1 MSSQIND
8 TANTKENAG
17 RRRSSTALASMG
29 NFNNEPV
36 DRSSETVLTR
46 KQKRKNRRSTL
57 RMQFE
62 VAPFLGIDFDDEEDA
77 KEDKKP
83 EEQKGE
89 KKDENEGDKD
99 EAEKE
104 KCLRMKLDCQVPE
117 ITQRRKRGKS
127 TRVAQLEKK
136 IDGIVSLLSAN
147 QRKGLSPLTPESPQE
162 VQAHAPCQPHTQEN
176 PFTTNHDM
184 INQIPDDSIRFSTDV
199 ELFPGFRISQQEAS
213 DRLDVYRRDYV
224 PHFPFVP
231 VPSSMCASE
240 LYVESRVLFWTIL
253 AVVSPLGDKVQMEFK
268 AWFRRYLAEH
278 LVVRQEKSIDI
289 LQAMLI
295 YLAWNDFHFYGELQV
310 TNIIQ
315 MAIGLVIDLRLDK
328 HAGHFLGG
336 PKTLLGDAWTS
347 MSKHPIKMKVH
358 QTAADKRAVLGV
370 YHITNLLSPY
380 FRKSTIFHWSTHLA
394 SCCGNLTEARE
405 YESDIY
411 LVSLVRMQHLA
422 DRGFSVIPA
431 IDPFD
436 PTPPTFH
443 AVTAMALDTVHREL
457 ENYFK
462 LQPEIVK
469 QIPGFSAHY
478 NSILVRLYEPILTMK
493 PTSLLSPD
501 TPLTEPFL
509 RSEYLW
515 KCLEAVQNTL
525 ETHVTL
531 PPEKISLL
539 PVTVSCVLAFVTV
552 TASRLIMAENST
564 DWDVKAARRR
574 LQFQD
579 ILQRLSD
586 QFAQADEEAQ
596 RLNRRRRVMEDG
608 SSVFLKSCF
617 KVRWIRQW
625 YLSKIPEE
633 EQQLLVQQPQ
643 TSVESSSVLQSNP
656 DWATN
661 LQFDDE
667 FWADLL
673 TGFDME
679 AFDRSLTAVATQ

>member
-1 MSSQIND
+1 MKCQWPSSGS
-8 TANTKENAG
+8 G
-17 RRRSSTALASMG
+17 RL
-29 NFNNEPV
+29 
-36 DRSSETVLTR
+36 
-46 KQKRKNRRSTL
+46 
-57 RMQFE
+57 
-62 VAPFLGIDFDDEEDA
+62 
-77 KEDKKP
+77 
-83 EEQKGE
+83 E
-89 KKDENEGDKD
+89 KTCSR
-99 EAEKE
+99 
-104 KCLRMKLDCQVPE
+104 CLRMKLDCQVPE

-162 VQAHAPCQPHTQEN
+162 VQSHSQCQPHTQEN
-176 PFTTNHDM
+176 RFTTNHDM

-394 SCCGNLTEARE
+394 SCCENLTEARE

-422 DRGFSVIPA
+422 DRGFSAIPA

-436 PTPPTFH
+436 PTPPAFH

-469 QIPGFSAHY
+469 QIPGFRAHY
-478 NSILVRLYEPILTMK
+478 NSILVRLYEPILIMK
-493 PTSLLSPD
+493 PSSLLSPD

-525 ETHVTL
+525 ENHVTL
-531 PPEKISLL
+531 PPEKISIL

-643 TSVESSSVLQSNP
+643 TAVESSSVLQSNP

-679 AFDRSLTAVATQ
+679 AFDRSLTTVAAQ

>member
-1 MSSQIND
+1 MKCQWPSSGS
-8 TANTKENAG
+8 G
-17 RRRSSTALASMG
+17 R
-29 NFNNEPV
+29 V
-36 DRSSETVLTR
+36 
-46 KQKRKNRRSTL
+46 
-57 RMQFE
+57 
-62 VAPFLGIDFDDEEDA
+62 
-77 KEDKKP
+77 
-83 EEQKGE
+83 E
-89 KKDENEGDKD
+89 KT
-99 EAEKE
+99 
-104 KCLRMKLDCQVPE
+104 CSR
-117 ITQRRKRGKS
+117 
-127 TRVAQLEKK
+127 RVAQLEKK

-147 QRKGLSPLTPESPQE
+147 QRKGLSPLTPESPQD
-162 VQAHAPCQPHTQEN
+162 VQSHAPCQPHTQEN
-176 PFTTNHDM
+176 PFTTNH
-184 INQIPDDSIRFSTDV
+184 NQIPDDSVRFSTDV
-199 ELFPGFRISQQEAS
+199 ELFPGFRVSQQEAS
-213 DRLDVYRRDYV
+213 ERLDVYRRDYV

-240 LYVESRVLFWTIL
+240 LYVESRVMFWTIL
-253 AVVSPLGDKVQMEFK
+253 AVVSPLNDKVQMEFK

-289 LQAMLI
+289 LQAMLV

-347 MSKHPIKMKVH
+347 MSKHPLKMKAH
-358 QTAADKRAVLGV
+358 QTAAEKRAVLGV

-380 FRKSTIFHWSTHLA
+380 FRKSTIFHWNTHLA
-394 SCCGNLTEARE
+394 SCCDNLAEARE
-405 YESDIY
+405 FESDIY

-422 DRGFSVIPA
+422 DRGFSVIPS

-436 PTPPTFH
+436 PTPPTFQ

-469 QIPGFSAHY
+469 QIPGFRAHY

-493 PTSLLSPD
+493 PSSLLSTD
-501 TPLTEPFL
+501 TSLTEPFL
-509 RSEYLW
+509 RTEYLW
-515 KCLEAVQNTL
+515 KCLQAIQDTL
-525 ETHVTL
+525 ENHVTL
-531 PPEKISLL
+531 PPEKISIL

-564 DWDVKAARRR
+564 DWDPKAARRR
-574 LQFQD
+574 LQFQH

-625 YLSKIPEE
+625 YLSKIPED
-633 EQQLLVQQPQ
+633 EQQLLVPQPP
-643 TSVESSSVLQSNP
+643 TAMESSSVFQSNP

-661 LQFDDE
+661 FQFDDE

-679 AFDRSLTAVATQ
+679 AFDKSLTTVAAQ

>member
-1 MSSQIND
+1 MDECLISQDRQDVAQKTRACTNCARLKMKCQWPSSGS
-8 TANTKENAG
+8 G
-17 RRRSSTALASMG
+17 R
-29 NFNNEPV
+29 V
-36 DRSSETVLTR
+36 
-46 KQKRKNRRSTL
+46 
-57 RMQFE
+57 
-62 VAPFLGIDFDDEEDA
+62 
-77 KEDKKP
+77 
-83 EEQKGE
+83 E
-89 KKDENEGDKD
+89 KSCSR
-99 EAEKE
+99 
-104 KCLRMKLDCQVPE
+104 CLRMKLDCQVPE

-162 VQAHAPCQPHTQEN
+162 VQVHAPCQPHS
-176 PFTTNHDM
+176 TNHDM
-184 INQIPDDSIRFSTDV
+184 MNQIPDDSVRFSTDV
-199 ELFPGFRISQQEAS
+199 ELFPGFRVSQQEAS

-240 LYVESRVLFWTIL
+240 LYVESRVMFWTIL
-253 AVVSPLGDKVQMEFK
+253 AVVSPLNDKVQVEFK

-289 LQAMLI
+289 LQAMLV

-336 PKTLLGDAWTS
+336 PKALLGDAWTS
-347 MSKHPIKMKVH
+347 MSKHPLKMKAH
-358 QTAADKRAVLGV
+358 QTAAEKRAVLANK
-370 YHITNLLSPY
+370 TRLSPY
-380 FRKSTIFHWSTHLA
+380 FRKSTIFNWNTHLA
-394 SCCGNLTEARE
+394 SCCDNLAEAE
-405 YESDIY
+405 FESDIY

-422 DRGFSVIPA
+422 DRGFSVIPS

-469 QIPGFSAHY
+469 QIPGFRAHY
-478 NSILVRLYEPILTMK
+478 NAILVRLYEPILTMK
-493 PTSLLSPD
+493 PSSLLSTD
-501 TPLTEPFL
+501 TSPTEPFL
-509 RSEYLW
+509 RTEYLW
-515 KCLEAVQNTL
+515 KCLEATQNTL
-525 ETHVTL
+525 ENHVTL
-531 PPEKISLL
+531 APEKISIL

-564 DWDVKAARRR
+564 DWDPKTARRR

-608 SSVFLKSCF
+608 SSAFLKSCF

-643 TSVESSSVLQSNP
+643 TAVESSSALQISP

-661 LQFDDE
+661 IQFDDQ

-673 TGFDME
+673 TGLDME
-679 AFDRSLTAVATQ
+679 AFDKSLTTVAAQ

>member
-1 MSSQIND
+1 MSSQGTN
-8 TANTKENAG
+8 TSSTKENAG
-17 RRRSSTALASMG
+17 SRRRSSATLATTG
-29 NFNNEPV
+29 NFDNEPV
-36 DRSSETVLTR
+36 DRSAETAVSR
-46 KQKRKNRRSTL
+46 KQKRANRRSTL
-57 RMQFE
+57 RMQSE
-62 VAPFLGIDFDDEEDA
+62 VAPFLGMDLDDEEDEA
-77 KEDKKP
+77 KESKKVD
-83 EEQKGE
+83 EKKEKDSEQKN
-89 KKDENEGDKD
+89 DEEN

-162 VQAHAPCQPHTQEN
+162 VQSHSQCQPHTQEN
-176 PFTTNHDM
+176 RFTANHDM

-199 ELFPGFRISQQEAS
+199 ELFPGFRVSQQEAS

-253 AVVSPLGDKVQMEFK
+253 AVVSPLCDKVQMEFK

-394 SCCGNLTEARE
+394 SCCENLTEARE

-422 DRGFSVIPA
+422 DRGFSAIPA

-462 LQPEIVK
+462 LQPEN
-469 QIPGFSAHY
+469 PGFRAHY
-478 NSILVRLYEPILTMK
+478 NSILVRLYEPILIMK
-493 PTSLLSPD
+493 PSSLLSSD

-525 ETHVTL
+525 ENHVTL
-531 PPEKISLL
+531 PPPKDLNPPS
-539 PVTVSCVLAFVTV
+539 
-552 TASRLIMAENST
+552 SRLIMAENST

-625 YLSKIPEE
+625 YLSKIPEG

-643 TSVESSSVLQSNP
+643 TAVESSSVLQSNP

-679 AFDRSLTAVATQ
+679 AFDRSLTTVAAQ

>member
-1 MSSQIND
+1 MDECLISQDQDRQDAAQKTRACTNCARLKMKCQWPSSGS
-8 TANTKENAG
+8 G
-17 RRRSSTALASMG
+17 R
-29 NFNNEPV
+29 V
-36 DRSSETVLTR
+36 
-46 KQKRKNRRSTL
+46 
-57 RMQFE
+57 
-62 VAPFLGIDFDDEEDA
+62 
-77 KEDKKP
+77 
-83 EEQKGE
+83 E
-89 KKDENEGDKD
+89 KTCSR
-99 EAEKE
+99 
-104 KCLRMKLDCQVPE
+104 CLRMKLDCQVPE

-162 VQAHAPCQPHTQEN
+162 VQSHSQCQPHTQEN
-176 PFTTNHDM
+176 RFTANHDM

-199 ELFPGFRISQQEAS
+199 ELFPGFRVSQQEAS

-253 AVVSPLGDKVQMEFK
+253 AVVSPLCDKVQMEFK

-394 SCCGNLTEARE
+394 SCCENLTEARE

-422 DRGFSVIPA
+422 DRGFSAIPA

-469 QIPGFSAHY
+469 RIPGFRAHY
-478 NSILVRLYEPILTMK
+478 NSILVRLYEPILIMK
-493 PTSLLSPD
+493 PSSLLSPD

-525 ETHVTL
+525 ENHVTL
-531 PPEKISLL
+531 PPEKISIL

-643 TSVESSSVLQSNP
+643 TAVESSSVLQSNP

-679 AFDRSLTAVATQ
+679 AFDRSLTTVAAQ

>member
-1 MSSQIND
+1 MDECLISQDQDRQDVAQKTRACTNC
-8 TANTKENAG
+8 ARLKMKCQWPSPGSG
-17 RRRSSTALASMG
+17 R
-29 NFNNEPV
+29 V
-36 DRSSETVLTR
+36 
-46 KQKRKNRRSTL
+46 
-57 RMQFE
+57 
-62 VAPFLGIDFDDEEDA
+62 
-77 KEDKKP
+77 
-83 EEQKGE
+83 E
-89 KKDENEGDKD
+89 KTCSR
-99 EAEKE
+99 
-104 KCLRMKLDCQVPE
+104 CLRMKLDCQVPE

-162 VQAHAPCQPHTQEN
+162 VQVHAPCQPHS
-176 PFTTNHDM
+176 TNHDM
-184 INQIPDDSIRFSTDV
+184 MNQTPDDSVRFSTDV
-199 ELFPGFRISQQEAS
+199 ELFPGFRVSQQDAS

-240 LYVESRVLFWTIL
+240 LYVESRVMFWTIL
-253 AVVSPLGDKVQMEFK
+253 AVVSPLNNKVQMEFK

-289 LQAMLI
+289 LQAMLV

-347 MSKHPIKMKVH
+347 MSKHPFKMKAH
-358 QTAADKRAVLGV
+358 QTAAEKRAVLGV
-370 YHITNLLSPY
+370 YHITNLPY
-380 FRKSTIFHWSTHLA
+380 FRKSTIFHWNTHLA
-394 SCCGNLTEARE
+394 SCCDNLAEARE
-405 YESDIY
+405 FKSDIY

-422 DRGFSVIPA
+422 DRGFSVIPS

-469 QIPGFSAHY
+469 QIRTSPNLITAPKLTVTAGFRAHY

-493 PTSLLSPD
+493 PSSLLSTD
-501 TPLTEPFL
+501 TSPTEPFL
-509 RSEYLW
+509 RTEYLW
-515 KCLEAVQNTL
+515 KCLEAIQNTL
-525 ETHVTL
+525 ENHVTL
-531 PPEKISLL
+531 APEKISIL

-564 DWDVKAARRR
+564 DWDPKAARRR

-643 TSVESSSVLQSNP
+643 TAVESSSALQISP

-661 LQFDDE
+661 IQFDDE

-673 TGFDME
+673 TGLDME
-679 AFDRSLTAVATQ
+679 AFDKSLTTVAAQ